1 MARPYSEQFIL
12 GLNHANPKRIGIKL
26 AKVCVKAHFPII
38 YIADTFNVTR
48 MSIHSWFRGGAVRD
62 KNNTRIE
69 IFIDLVEEGL
79 ANGSLPALNAPH
91 AKTYLE
97 SEIKPKLD
105 VV

>member
-1 MARPYSEQFIL
+1 MARPYSDKFLL
-12 GLNHANPKRIGIKL
+12 GLNHADSKRIGVKL
-26 AKVCVKAHFPII
+26 AKVCVKQGFPVIHV
-38 YIADTFNVTR
+38 ATAFGVSR
-48 MSIHSWFRGGAVRD
+48 MAIHCWFRGGAVRD

-105 VV
+105 AV